1 MNENIP
7 QVCLAD
13 LCTEHWIHK
22 VSAKFTKQEA
32 GTVKCTNVG
41 LTPQCCRSNGL
52 LALGLCCQ
60 WAACAAVCAG
70 VPPPPQGTAVGR
82 RSCCRAAAC
91 PIGHRS
97 GWLRKSLTCCAWWS
111 GRSDLAGVPC
121 WWIRRPWGSC
131 GTPWDQEGAFGAAW
145 VLHSSASA
153 TWSPWDC
160 KDAAAAGIYY
170 TTLNISQTISL
181 KINMKAWS
189 SLVHGS
195 LRVLWAA
202 DAYNPLPS
210 QFRSRSVQRV
220 HVWKWQEHRAV
231 IGLIVKLPIHGS
243 RELDVPGVPDAK
255 ILQSPPDLLKW
266 FNLMHSFFTSRNTFV
281 INMSR
286 NWFNKSKYQT
296 SSQNSSHCECTGV
309 GQT

>member
-1 MNENIP
+1 MRHSVFISRRCSVSISKNCCSSRCLHSWLRCNCLSTSDMNENIP

-111 GRSDLAGVPC
+111 GRSDQVDQILRAFLADEYDDLEAPAVHH
-121 WWIRRPWGSC
+121 
-131 GTPWDQEGAFGAAW
+131 GTKK
-145 VLHSSASA
+145 VLSARLGF
-153 TWSPWDC
+153 C
-160 KDAAAAGIYY
+160 
-170 TTLNISQTISL
+170 TLPQ
-181 KINMKAWS
+181 
-189 SLVHGS
+189 
-195 LRVLWAA
+195 
-202 DAYNPLPS
+202 
-210 QFRSRSVQRV
+210 VQREV
-220 HVWKWQEHRAV
+220 LGIAKMPQQQEYTIRHWTYH
-231 IGLIVKLPIHGS
+231 K
-243 RELDVPGVPDAK
+243 
-255 ILQSPPDLLKW
+255 Q
-266 FNLMHSFFTSRNTFV
+266 
-281 INMSR
+281 
-286 NWFNKSKYQT
+286 
-296 SSQNSSHCECTGV
+296 
-309 GQT
+309 